1 MKPSIHA
8 VFKVLCELLRASLL
22 AGSFQALLRTN
33 QAVLTSVERPGNARV
48 RWMTDADQTLR
59 RAQPQP

>member
-1 MKPSIHA
+1 MQVSRRY
-8 VFKVLCELLRASLL
+8 VNSSGQASLL

>member
-48 RWMTDADQTLR
+48 RWMTDVDQAPR
-59 RAQPQP
+59 RVQPQP

>member
-1 MKPSIHA
+1 MNSSG
-8 VFKVLCELLRASLL
+8 ASLL

-48 RWMTDADQTLR
+48 RWMTDADQTFR